1 MKRGFAMQELKS
13 YNNTYH
19 AYCIE
24 KLELQR
30 LEDQKEQIRSKYFK
44 SNISTPKV
52 TTVNIYNS
60 KTQTTKKKE
69 ILEDENFYIRGFGN
83 YEDNYAAYM
92 DELENNNILQNIEIQ
107 KNKVQR
113 LKYYLNKMEYHLSQ
127 LKGIE
132 YELFYSI
139 IYDNLNIS
147 QAVEQV
153 AEKHLLSARNIYKSY
168 YPNIKSIISEYIKI
182 YEKGH

>member
-1 MKRGFAMQELKS
+1 MQELRS

-44 SNISTPKV
+44 TSQSSPK
-52 TTVNIYNS
+52 TIRFKKYNP
-60 KTQTTKKKE
+60 KTK
-69 ILEDENFYIRGFGN
+69 LVEDVVGVDETFYIKTFGN
-83 YEDNYAAYM
+83 YEDNYVAYM
-92 DELENNNILQNIEIQ
+92 QELEKENMLENIEVQ

-127 LKGIE
+127 LEGIE
-132 YELFYSI
+132 YELFYAI
-139 IYDNLNIS
+139 IYDNLNIT
-147 QAVEQV
+147 QAVEQI
-153 AEKHLLSARNIYKSY
+153 AEKHLISTRNIYKSY
-168 YPNIKSIISEYIKI
+168 YPNIKNIISEYLEI